1 LSEHPDHIHHK
12 LDRIKTVLQE
22 IRRRKMIRAAVTY
35 LVAAWVLIEVS
46 SVVVDAFNL
55 PDIVMQGLIG
65 LAILG
70 LPVAMVLAWIYD
82 ITARGIVRTADAED
96 GAETADEAQDEP
108 RTRSQRR
115 HMTMLRASIS
125 VEAHGDVD
133 PEDLL
138 ELQPAAMR
146 VARKVCQ
153 RYGGKLLAGHG
164 SEILAYFGYPVAAE
178 DDTYRAVSAALGL
191 VEGVDRIEHSRAA
204 ELNVSVS
211 CHAAVH
217 TGEVITEESD
227 TDGDGQPEIF
237 GVLPGTAA
245 ALLQKG
251 VSDQVL
257 ITAET
262 EHIVRGWFDVA
273 SLGPMALG
281 ETGEKEVFQ
290 VLHVS
295 GARNRLEAVPP
306 EELTPLI
313 GRDAELAMLKQGW
326 QRARDGQGGVF
337 LISGG
342 PGIGKSRVALALRQ
356 MAAEDSAAWLVDLVC
371 QSVRQNTALH
381 PIIDY
386 LRRDALRFEAEATDD
401 ERLDRIE
408 GLLAEFNQDLEQTV
422 PLLAGLLQVPLGE
435 RYRPPG
441 SSPPVQ
447 RQATMDLLVT
457 LLTERSDRQPVLFI
471 LEDLHW
477 ADPTTLELLDQLFD
491 EVAAHALMAVLTVRA
506 PFESPW
512 PNRAELS
519 QINLAGLD
527 AEAARAICTRLGADL
542 PTPVLAGIAA
552 KADGVPL
559 FIEEVT
565 RSLVDSHV
573 FEQPMTEAEM
583 QDRIEALVPS
593 SIQDAL
599 TARLDNLGK
608 ARRIALLGAAIGR
621 EFAGGL
627 ILNVADRLQI
637 RDAEERLAQI
647 VDAEVLFRRGRGERA
662 RYRFKHA
669 LIQDAA
675 YRLLLRK
682 DRARFHREI
691 ANVLEADFP
700 EIKAEQPELLALHYT
715 RADRGEA
722 AVPLWL
728 AAGRQAARSSADLEA
743 MSHFQRGLGLLDKVA
758 NAHERTQLE
767 LELQVAMGPSLMAT
781 HGYSAREVEAAYER
795 AEELCGQVGE
805 TPRLIPVLG
814 GLWAYNQVCANLSK
828 ALGYAERLLGIAEST
843 QNEDVL
849 LEAHVFLGV
858 TSMHLARFSDAAKHM
873 RLAIELYD
881 PKKHASHAYT
891 YGQDP
896 GMAAHA
902 YLADTLWLQGHPD
915 AARRE
920 AEAAI
925 AHARGIK
932 HPHSLAFAL
941 AVAARMIV
949 RQGDAKQA
957 RAWAT
962 EALEVSERNGFPVW
976 GSMARILNAWATARL
991 EGPDAGVTEMQ
1002 RVLDGYREKG
1012 TYVSTA
1018 YYMGLLAELYGQ
1030 QGRFDDG
1037 LALIAE
1043 ALDESYAEDRHAEP
1057 EILRIRGVLLEA
1069 RGAADDPGQAEA
1081 SYRKALKVADALGA
1095 GGWILKSAVSL
1106 ARYLANND
1114 DRVEATSTLEYA
1126 LAKYGQEERGP
1137 DLDDARS
1144 LLERLSA

>member
-1 LSEHPDHIHHK
+1 MSKRPDHFHHK
-12 LDRIKTVLQE
+12 LDRLKQFLQE

-70 LPVAMVLAWIYD
+70 LPFAMALAWIYD
-82 ITARGIVRTADAED
+82 VTARGIVRTADA
-96 GAETADEAQDEP
+96 TDEP
-108 RTRSQRR
+108 DASDTSPDEPSTRSARR

-125 VEAHGDVD
+125 VEASGDVD

-138 ELQPAAMR
+138 ELQPAAMQ

-153 RYGGKLLAGHG
+153 RYGGQLLAGHG

-191 VEGVDRIEHSRAA
+191 VEGIDRIEHTRAA
-204 ELNVSVS
+204 DLNVSVS

-227 TDGDGQPEIF
+227 VDGDGQPEIF

-262 EHIVRGWFDVA
+262 EHIVHGWFDVQ
-273 SLGPMALG
+273 SLGRMALG
-281 ETGEKEVFQ
+281 ETGEKDVFQ

-295 GARNRLEAVPP
+295 GARNRLEAIPP
-306 EELTPLI
+306 EELTPLV
-313 GRDAELAMLKQGW
+313 GRDAELAILKQGW
-326 QRARDGQGGVF
+326 QRVREGQGQAF
-337 LISGG
+337 MISGG
-342 PGIGKSRVALALRQ
+342 AGIGKSRIALAVREL
-356 MAAEDSAAWLVDLVC
+356 AAEDSSAWLVDVVC
-371 QSVRQNTALH
+371 QSVHQNTALH

-386 LRRDALRFEAEATDD
+386 LRRDALRFEAGASDD
-401 ERLDRIE
+401 ERLNRIE

-422 PLLAGLLQVPLGE
+422 PLMAGLLQVPLGQ

-441 SSPPVQ
+441 SSPQVQ
-447 RQATMDLLVT
+447 RQATMDLLIN
-457 LLTERSDRQPVLFI
+457 LLTERSNRQPVLFV

-477 ADPTTLELLDQLFD
+477 ADPTTIDLLNQLFD
-491 EVAAHALMAVLTVRA
+491 EVPAHALMVAITVRT

-512 PNRAELS
+512 PNRSELS
-519 QINLAGLD
+519 QINLSGLD
-527 AEAARAICTRLGADL
+527 AEAVRAVCAQLGADL

-565 RSLVDSHV
+565 RSLVQSKA
-573 FEQPMTEAEM
+573 FEDEMSEAEM

-599 TARLDNLGK
+599 TARLDHLGK
-608 ARRIALLGAAIGR
+608 ARRLALLGAAVGR
-621 EFAGGL
+621 EFTGNL
-627 ILNVADRLQI
+627 ILQLADRVQI
-637 RDAEERLAQI
+637 RNAGDLLEQL
-647 VDAEVLFRRGRGERA
+647 VGAEVLFRRGRGDRA

-675 YRLLLRK
+675 YRQLLRK
-682 DRARFHREI
+682 DRTKYHREI
-691 ANVLEADFP
+691 ASLLEADFP
-700 EIKAEQPELLALHYT
+700 EIKIEQPELLALHYT

-728 AAGRQAARSSADLEA
+728 AAGRRAARSSADLEA

-758 NAHERTQLE
+758 NARERTQLE

-781 HGYSAREVEAAYER
+781 HGYSASEVEAAYER

-858 TSMHLARFSDAAKHM
+858 TSMHLARFSDSAKHM
-873 RLAIELYD
+873 QLAIELYD

-920 AEAAI
+920 AETAI
-925 AHARGIK
+925 AHARKLK

-941 AVAARMIV
+941 AVAARMSV
-949 RQGDAKQA
+949 RQGDTKQA

-976 GSMARILNAWATARL
+976 GSMARILNAWTTARL

-1002 RVLDGYREKG
+1002 QVLDGYREKG

-1057 EILRIRGVLLEA
+1057 EVLRIRGVLLEA
-1069 RGAADDPGQAEA
+1069 RGAADDAEHAEA
-1081 SYRKALKVADALGA
+1081 SYRKALKVGDALGA

-1106 ARYLANND
+1106 ARHLANND
-1114 DRVEATSTLEYA
+1114 DRVEAASTLEYA

-1144 LLERLSA
+1144 LLERLST